1 VEIWASAAS
10 VASAC
15 NSISR
20 ADRAASGRAT
30 PTRTCPR
37 PRLARSKGTQRDRP
51 PGKVFRHGKTRV
63 RDGISRVGRLPMQ
76 RLGVVDSLGTPCCF
90 SDAAKPSR
98 FRRQAECVH
107 SQFGRGTS
115 IVRLIARMALAHSSS
130 LSARL
135 HISCWVEARSNAAL
149 NHSSC

>member
-1 VEIWASAAS
+1 MLEATSASRRWSPQEAC
-10 VASAC
+10 VASRRIQTGVMG
-15 NSISR
+15 S
-20 ADRAASGRAT
+20 
-30 PTRTCPR
+30 
-37 PRLARSKGTQRDRP
+37 P

-115 IVRLIARMALAHSSS
+115 IVRLIARMALPHDSFVCLRAY
-130 LSARL
+130 
-135 HISCWVEARSNAAL
+135 I
-149 NHSSC
+149 